1 MDKLTFRPIS
11 SQPIS
16 LAKSKK
22 QSVSVSGQGFQ
33 SASPTSSCTYKW

>member
-1 MDKLTFRPIS
+1 MDKLTFRPIT

-22 QSVSVSGQGFQ
+22 QSVPVSGQGFT
-33 SASPTSSCTYKW
+33 SASSTSS